1 MRVTKLGV
9 ITSLLSTGSLSLQ
22 TASRTAPRRTFP
34 MSGTKSIKSFFNTQ
48 SSGGSKKRS
57 VEETVDVDLVN
68 EGDEESTKQA
78 KVAAASDA
86 TEESPSLVSPE
97 VVAVPPST
105 SEVDGLPSVGWPPL
119 DSLEPSWRRR
129 LLPEYQKP
137 YFQRLLQFLAAESKS
152 QTIFPPSN
160 QLFTALNLCPF
171 DSVKVV
177 IIGQDPYHGPGQAHG
192 LAFSVQK
199 GVQIP
204 PSLRNMIT
212 EAQNDPEVRIRA
224 PTHGNLE
231 SWARQG
237 VLLLNTVLTV
247 RKADANS
254 HQKKG

>member
-1 MRVTKLGV
+1 
-9 ITSLLSTGSLSLQ
+9 
-22 TASRTAPRRTFP
+22 
-34 MSGTKSIKSFFNTQ
+34 MSGTKSIKSFFSTQ

-57 VEETVDVDLVN
+57 VEETIDVDQVN
-68 EGDEESTKQA
+68 EGDEASTKQT
-78 KVAAASDA
+78 KVIATSEAPEEVTSPVSEPEAVAPPSA
-86 TEESPSLVSPE
+86 TEAE
-97 VVAVPPST
+97 
-105 SEVDGLPSVGWPPL
+105 GLPSVGWPPL
-119 DSLEPSWRRR
+119 DVLEPSWRLR

-137 YFQRLLQFLAAESKS
+137 YFQRLMQFLMAESKS